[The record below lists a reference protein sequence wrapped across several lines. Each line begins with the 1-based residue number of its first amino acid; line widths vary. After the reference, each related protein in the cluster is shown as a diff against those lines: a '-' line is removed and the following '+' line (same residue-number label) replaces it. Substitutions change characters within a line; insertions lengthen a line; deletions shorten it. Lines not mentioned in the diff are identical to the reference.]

1 MCVQM
6 IGDDSRGWAWT
17 RVLQGLPA
25 QEIHLCGD
33 ASAIKLVE
41 QLTSEMGETVEVL
54 LPSFLLLHGAIRT

>member
-1 MCVQM
+1 M
-6 IGDDSRGWAWT
+6 IGDESRGWAWT

-41 QLTSEMGETVEVL
+41 QLTSEMGETVEVNVSRL
-54 LPSFLLLHGAIRT
+54 

>member
-1 MCVQM
+1 M

-17 RVLQGLPA
+17 RALQGLPA

-41 QLTSEMGETVEVL
+41 QLTTEMGDTLEVKYIL
-54 LPSFLLLHGAIRT
+54 EHTRQQVPL